1 MKTRSDQDPLWWT
14 IVSVAVQVVGVFAA
28 SQLIAWAFREPEK
41 NGLLKGVLFSGAA
54 VVLII
59 AVGFAVTGK
68 VREHARA
75 KKVKSVREE
84 QRTLLS
90 DNLMPVAATIANM
103 ARLPH
108 SARRTALRN
117 VAQAGAGALSG
128 IIDSEVSRAR
138 AVVYEIDMDST
149 PIRMVPIGHAGRG
162 DRPRPFVAR
171 TERGDGAF
179 DFIAALETAFY
190 PDLTKEK
197 PAGYKGTAQ
206 GYNTFIS
213 VPIYT
218 ETGTYGMVTLD
229 ALKADT
235 LNNGHVALVKLLA
248 ETMSIAYE
256 VGQDE
261 DSADED
267 DDTGACPPPVVGSEA

>member
-1 MKTRSDQDPLWWT
+1 MKTRNDEDPLWWT
-14 IVSVAVQVVGVFAA
+14 VVSVAVQVAGVFAA

-41 NGLLKGVLFSGAA
+41 NGILKGILFSAAA
-54 VVLII
+54 VVLLIALAFAII
-59 AVGFAVTGK
+59 GK
-68 VREHARA
+68 VREHVRA
-75 KKVKSVREE
+75 KKIKSVRED

-90 DNLMPVAATIANM
+90 DKLMPVAATIANM

-108 SARRTALRN
+108 SARHTALRN
-117 VAQAGAGALSG
+117 VAQAAAGALSG

-138 AVVYEIDMDST
+138 AVVYEIDMDSD
-149 PIRMVPIGHAGRG
+149 PIQMVSIGHAGRG
-162 DRPRPFVAR
+162 DRPRPFVAG

-179 DFIAALETAFY
+179 EFMAALETAFY

-218 ETGTYGMVTLD
+218 ETGRYGMVTLD

-235 LNNGHVALVKLLA
+235 LNDGHVALVKLLA

-261 DSADED
+261 DSAGED
-267 DDTGACPPPVVGSEA
+267 DDTGAEAPPVVGSEA